1 MGGNRERGGGE
12 NDQSTGDK
20 ILNNKNDKIIL
31 KISQAYLF
39 FIGDTT

>member
-1 MGGNRERGGGE
+1 MGGIRERGGGE
-12 NDQSTGDK
+12 NDQSTRDE
-20 ILNNKNDKIIL
+20 IVNNKNDKIIL